1 MSKLI
6 LLRHFQS
13 QWNFENR
20 FTGWVDVPLLKDTD
34 DKAKEVFQKISNF
47 KIDKIYSSCLFRNKD
62 TVAKILKEGD
72 KYPIFI
78 HLDKGK
84 MKYLGGFKDEGEYMP
99 VYVSESLN
107 ERHYG
112 QWQGKNKEEIKK
124 EYGEDNFKLLRRSF
138 SARPP
143 GGESLKDVFSRA
155 VHFNKSYVERDLKD
169 GKNIL
174 IVASH
179 NYLRALVKYFE
190 KISDDD
196 IVNFEMEV
204 GTALVYELNNSL
216 GIEKKELL

>member
-13 QWNFENR
+13 QWNLENK
-20 FTGWVDVPLLKDTD
+20 FTGWVDVPLFKDSD
-34 DKAKEVFQKISNF
+34 NRAKEVFQKLSGF

-62 TVAKILKEGD
+62 SVAKILKEGD

-78 HLDKGK
+78 HLDKGR
-84 MKYLGGFKDEGEYMP
+84 MRDWGTFKAESSYIP

-112 QWQGKNKEEIKK
+112 QWQGRDKEEVKK

-143 GGESLKDVFSRA
+143 GGESLKGVFLRA
-155 VHFNKSYVERDLKD
+155 VHFYRSYIEKDLKEE
-169 GKNIL
+169 KNVL

-179 NYLRALVKYFE
+179 NCLRALSKYIE
-190 KISDDD
+190 NISDED
-196 IVNFEMEV
+196 IVNFEIDIGKM
-204 GTALVYELNNSL
+204 LIYEFSSSL
-216 GIEKKELL
+216 GIRGKESF